1 MGIFC
6 PEWGA
11 DTMNSYLANVIFLGT
26 VSAGFPSPGD
36 DWREQRLNLH
46 DLVVEHN
53 LSTYF
58 MKIAGDSMVNACLHA
73 GDIVVVDRALTASH
87 KKIMVA
93 RLGDRF
99 TLKRLWFMPPKI
111 YLRPENPKYQPVE
124 VTNHPD
130 FEIFG
135 VVTYCVQK
143 VR

>member
-1 MGIFC
+1 MGLFC
-6 PEWGA
+6 SEWGA
-11 DTMNSYLANVIFLGT
+11 SMRNDDLTNVIFLGT
-26 VSAGFPSPGD
+26 VSAGFPSPGNE
-36 DWREQRLNLH
+36 WREQSLNLH
-46 DLVVEHN
+46 DLVVKHS

-58 MKIAGDSMVNACLHA
+58 MKIVGDSMVNACLHS

-87 KKIMVA
+87 KKIVVA

-99 TLKRLWFMPPKI
+99 NLKR
-111 YLRPENPKYQPVE
+111 QPVE
-124 VTNHPD
+124 VTTHPD